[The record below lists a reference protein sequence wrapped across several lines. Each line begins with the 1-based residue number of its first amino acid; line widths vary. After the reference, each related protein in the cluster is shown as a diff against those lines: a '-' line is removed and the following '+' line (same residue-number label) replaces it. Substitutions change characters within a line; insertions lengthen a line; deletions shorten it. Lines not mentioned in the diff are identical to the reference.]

1 MYHII
6 FGQLINSVCAKKGRV
21 LVSNQIKKYLS
32 LDRPNYSQK
41 LVKHLF
47 LPQSADIQKKCYNY
61 AKKLLSTNRL
71 NHQRE
76 GKSSKVHGGDAPGR
90 HQFPKEVEDAC
101 NGQAMDEFSAAFTY
115 LSMSCYFGRSHV
127 ALPGCQGYFMDMF
140 EEELK
145 HAVIFTNYIL
155 LRGGQVKLCCVQVS
169 EEHDWMSVKNAFN
182 AALDLEKSVKENES
196 IKQLARLVTK
206 AQMTDTKVGEHLFD
220 QMMHST
226 FVKKSNMMYKKSIEG
241 DPEAKD
247 INKRQ

>member
-1 MYHII
+1 
-6 FGQLINSVCAKKGRV
+6 
-21 LVSNQIKKYLS
+21 
-32 LDRPNYSQK
+32 
-41 LVKHLF
+41 
-47 LPQSADIQKKCYNY
+47 
-61 AKKLLSTNRL
+61 
-71 NHQRE
+71 
-76 GKSSKVHGGDAPGR
+76 
-90 HQFPKEVEDAC
+90 
-101 NGQAMDEFSAAFTY
+101 
-115 LSMSCYFGRSHV
+115 
-127 ALPGCQGYFMDMF
+127 MDMF

-182 AALDLEKSVKENES
+182 AALDLEKSVKEKLMVVYQKAEKHHDLQLVDMISTQFMEEQNES

>member
-1 MYHII
+1 ML
-6 FGQLINSVCAKKGRV
+6 QLC
-21 LVSNQIKKYLS
+21 
-32 LDRPNYSQK
+32 QK
-41 LVKHLF
+41 TVEHEPF
-47 LPQSADIQKKCYNY
+47 ESSA
-61 AKKLLSTNRL
+61 
-71 NHQRE
+71 
-76 GKSSKVHGGDAPGR
+76 
-90 HQFPKEVEDAC
+90 
-101 NGQAMDEFSAAFTY
+101 
-115 LSMSCYFGRSHV
+115 GRSHV

-182 AALDLEKSVKENES
+182 AALDLEKSVKEKLMVVYQKAEKHHDLQLVDMISTQFMEEQVQFSWFLKLFNES